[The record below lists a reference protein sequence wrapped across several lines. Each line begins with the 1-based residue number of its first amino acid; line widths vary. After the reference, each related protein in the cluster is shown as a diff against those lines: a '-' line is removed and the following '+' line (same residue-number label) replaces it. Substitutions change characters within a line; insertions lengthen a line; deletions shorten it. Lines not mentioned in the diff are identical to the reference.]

1 VTTEGRTRTADTR
14 QTTLPVIGAFDL
26 GQTLDFGFG
35 HRDAHAGES
44 VLRLGFVTD
53 DHQHQVGVA
62 VRQAGAELLLE
73 VIGAPESSV
82 PAVAAQV
89 ARILSV
95 DIDGTGWDA
104 LGVRDPL
111 IGRLQA
117 ARPGLRPPL
126 FHSAYEAAAWAVLS
140 ARRPHRQMAEVRDRL
155 CERYG
160 AVLEVAGEP
169 VAILP
174 TPAQL
179 LEVTDFD
186 ELPEVKLRRLRGVAA
201 AALDGRLDTALL
213 KAMPIDVAELQLRE
227 LDGIGPFY
235 AQLVTIRALGHTD
248 AVPLTEPRVL
258 AEAGRL
264 MGQDG
269 PLTAEEYAAAVQQ
282 WSPWRTWAS
291 VAIRAAGPL
300 LT

>member
-1 VTTEGRTRTADTR
+1 
-14 QTTLPVIGAFDL
+14 
-26 GQTLDFGFG
+26 
-35 HRDAHAGES
+35 
-44 VLRLGFVTD
+44 
-53 DHQHQVGVA
+53 
-62 VRQAGAELLLE
+62 
-73 VIGAPESSV
+73 
-82 PAVAAQV
+82 
-89 ARILSV
+89 
-95 DIDGTGWDA
+95 
-104 LGVRDPL
+104 
-111 IGRLQA
+111 
-117 ARPGLRPPL
+117 
-126 FHSAYEAAAWAVLS
+126 
-140 ARRPHRQMAEVRDRL
+140 MAEVRDRL

-160 AVLEVAGEP
+160 AVLEVAGEQ

-179 LEVTDFD
+179 LAVTEFD

-201 AALDGRLDTALL
+201 AALDGRLDTVSLR
-213 KAMPIDVAELQLRE
+213 AMPIDVAETQLRE

-248 AVPLTEPRVL
+248 GVPRTEPMVL

-264 MGQDG
+264 MGHDG
-269 PLTAEEYAAAVQQ
+269 PFTAEEYAAAVKS